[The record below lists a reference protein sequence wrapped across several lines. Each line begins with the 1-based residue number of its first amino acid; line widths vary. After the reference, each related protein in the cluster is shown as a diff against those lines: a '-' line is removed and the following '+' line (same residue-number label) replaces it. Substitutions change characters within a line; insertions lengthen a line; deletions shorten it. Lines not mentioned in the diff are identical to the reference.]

1 MKKLVGRVLRS
12 QAAKL
17 IPGLILFGGYLW
29 TRDFQILTF
38 AVAFTLWPTLR
49 SLREG

>member
-1 MKKLVGRVLRS
+1 MKEVVGRVRRS
-12 QAAKL
+12 QAVKL
-17 IPGLILFGGYLW
+17 VPGLILFGGYLW

-38 AVAFTLWPTLR
+38 AVAFTLWPALR